1 MPHRQT
7 AGTAGSPGPFDEDR
21 EALTAP
27 PRQGIE
33 LVDEPLGESDRPE
46 FEPAGDGTEG
56 STSSSTDVLL
66 LEFEP
71 DREQTFLL
79 DEIAV
84 SLESNGQA
92 RIAVNGVVYG
102 PYTGATDISLPFNG
116 AVLPYGGLV
125 RIRHQSTDS
134 NTTTSK
140 AMITGREV

>member
-7 AGTAGSPGPFDEDR
+7 AGTAGSPAPFDDDR

-33 LVDEPLGESDRPE
+33 LVDEPRGEADRPE
-46 FEPAGDGTEG
+46 FEPAGTGGEG

-102 PYTGATDISLPFNG
+102 PYTGATDVSLPFNG

-140 AMITGREV
+140 ASITGREV